1 MGPRRFELRLPAPRA
16 GRMAWLPYSPRDL
29 CYLLF
34 LLSIL
39 NRYQV
44 LCFGVLYL
52 TNSIPQS
59 APDIIK
65 NRMQLKEVKGIR
77 IGKCAVSTH
86 DPALENPV
94 RDYMSVD
101 DLVSAFG
108 GCAFGAGRLAIAADI
123 YEEMQTDETTKF
135 IGIAGALVPAGMRNV
150 IAEMVREREV
160 DVVVTTGANLVHDII
175 EALGDHHYKINVEDG
190 SGLAASAE
198 TNAEMV
204 PETET
209 ETETETPTPIDD
221 IWLREQGLER
231 IYDVIL
237 HEEAFARLEAFLR
250 TVFDKLDCENHDGG
264 YSYSIRELTKAIGES
279 LSDPDS
285 ILRAAVDSDVP
296 VFCPAIADSM
306 IGLHAW
312 IYKQT
317 CPLNVDAFGD
327 MKELVDIFCEAK
339 RTGAIILGGGVPKN
353 FIFQTALIAPR
364 EGFDYAIQITTDTP
378 ENGGLS
384 GATLEEAKSWG
395 KVGAKAKAVTVYCD
409 ATIAL
414 PVIVAAVRERIGGRA
429 ALGR

>member
-1 MGPRRFELRLPAPRA
+1 MVSLKE
-16 GRMAWLPYSPRDL
+16 
-29 CYLLF
+29 
-34 LLSIL
+34 
-39 NRYQV
+39 
-44 LCFGVLYL
+44 
-52 TNSIPQS
+52 
-59 APDIIK
+59 
-65 NRMQLKEVKGIR
+65 MQLKEVKGVR
-77 IGKCAVSTH
+77 IGKKI
-86 DPALENPV
+86 
-94 RDYMSVD
+94 SVD
-101 DLVSAFG
+101 DLVREFG

-123 YEEMQTDETTKF
+123 YEEMQTEETTKF

-150 IAEMVREREV
+150 IAEMVSEREV

-175 EALGDHHYKINVEDG
+175 EALGDHHYKIDVEG
-190 SGLAASAE
+190 SGRAASAE
-198 TNAEMV
+198 PNAEMV

-209 ETETETPTPIDD
+209 KIKTKTKTETETPTPIDD

-231 IYDVIL
+231 IYDVIV

-250 TVFDKLDCENHDGG
+250 TVFDTLDCENHDRG
-264 YSYSIRELTKAIGES
+264 YSYSIRELTKTIGEN
-279 LSDPDS
+279 LSDRDS

-317 CPLNVDAFGD
+317 CPLKVDAFAD

-364 EGFDYAIQITTDTP
+364 EQEGFDYAIQITTDTP
-378 ENGGLS
+378 ENGSLS

-414 PVIVAAVRERIGGRA
+414 PMIVAAVRERIAGRC
-429 ALGR
+429 

>member
-1 MGPRRFELRLPAPRA
+1 MVSLKE
-16 GRMAWLPYSPRDL
+16 
-29 CYLLF
+29 
-34 LLSIL
+34 
-39 NRYQV
+39 
-44 LCFGVLYL
+44 
-52 TNSIPQS
+52 
-59 APDIIK
+59 
-65 NRMQLKEVKGIR
+65 MQLKEVKGVR
-77 IGKCAVSTH
+77 IGKK
-86 DPALENPV
+86 
-94 RDYMSVD
+94 MSVD

-123 YEEMQTDETTKF
+123 YEEMQTEETTKF

-175 EALGDHHYKINVEDG
+175 EALGDHHYKIGVEG

-198 TNAEMV
+198 ANDEMV
-204 PETET
+204 SGTET

-231 IYDVIL
+231 IYDVIV

-250 TVFDKLDCENHDGG
+250 TVFDKLDCEDHDGG
-264 YSYSIRELTKAIGES
+264 YSYSIRELTKTIGEN
-279 LSDPDS
+279 LSDRDS

-317 CPLNVDAFGD
+317 CSLKVDAFAD
-327 MKELVDIFCEAK
+327 MKELVDIFCDAK

-414 PVIVAAVRERIGGRA
+414 PVIVAAVRERVAGRA
-429 ALGR
+429 ALGQEKIISDNRTQMNADNQDFNKPEVKRKAFDNLRK